1 MPTSDV
7 TLESLTQV
15 IESVQD
21 AIRREGRTIGANET
35 RTRNTLIDPVLS
47 ALGWSDP
54 SVVTQEY
61 LIRYGAR
68 EFEYG
73 VVDYAFHPPGDRAHP
88 MAFLE
93 AKRMLEDLTD
103 DHHEQVCTY
112 ALDQGGKL
120 RQFGLTNGDIWE
132 FYELN
137 EGEPSK
143 MFEFSI
149 QRQSASDCADIL
161 LRHFLMLTR
170 PSAERL
176 TEPLE
181 ALSPLI
187 RNAET
192 TSTSSEIH
200 IVPSRSLSNGVDVPK
215 TLIWLAVSL
224 IVFGILGWASGVWR
238 AGPVEGFFEYVGL
251 FTFVLVTILIV
262 ALIRRFFPSVSSVV
276 LRILRFNW
284 LFTPINGNRRK
295 TLVWV
300 GIALVC
306 GIAVGGVGGHFI
318 GLQMA
323 QSVANTLK
331 ILGQVAVVTTGIVI
345 VVLVGS
351 GISRNSGKRRPGG
364 WKLRSSYRKRRW

>member
-15 IESVQD
+15 IESVQG
-21 AIRREGRTIGANET
+21 AIRREGRTIRANET

-68 EFEYG
+68 EFDYG

-103 DHHEQVCTY
+103 AHREQVCTY

-137 EGEPSK
+137 EGEPSM
-143 MFEFSI
+143 MFELSI

-161 LRHFLMLTR
+161 LRHFLTLTR

-187 RNAET
+187 HNAET
-192 TSTSSEIH
+192 TSTPSEIH

-238 AGPVEGFFEYVGL
+238 AEPVEGFFEYVGL
-251 FTFVLVTILIV
+251 FTLVLVTILIV

-284 LFTPINGNRRK
+284 LFTQINANRRK

-306 GIAVGGVGGHFI
+306 GIAVGGAGGHFI

-323 QSVANTLK
+323 QSAANVLR
-331 ILGQVAVVTTGIVI
+331 ISGQITVMTMVTVI
-345 VVLVGS
+345 IALVVLE
-351 GISRNSGKRRPGG
+351 ISRNSGKRRSRGR
-364 WKLRSSYRKRRW
+364 KFRSSYRKRRW